1 MATHFYGVTNLW
13 HQHGTLASL
22 LLLDSERKKKIGF
35 VNDDEIPNQVRDDIL
50 RLGNCNWKIR
60 I

>member
-1 MATHFYGVTNLW
+1 MATRFYSVTNLW

-35 VNDDEIPNQVRDDIL
+35 L
-50 RLGNCNWKIR
+50 FWAKAL
-60 I
+60 